1 MKDANI
7 KLLHIDSS
15 IMQEASVTRQ
25 LSAEVVAQWL
35 RVHPATT
42 VQTLDLAAEAPNH
55 FGADAMG
62 IRGVEQAEQTDAQR
76 HENAVSEKLVAQF
89 LEADVVVIGV
99 PFYNF
104 SIPTQLK
111 AWVDRVAQA
120 GRTFKYTEEGPVGL
134 AGGKTVVLALA
145 RGGIYSNSEAGQ
157 AMEHQ
162 ESYLKVVFGFFGIS
176 DVRVI
181 RAEGVAMGEA
191 QKATAISEAFEAIPA
206 LLADESSQ
214 GQVA

>member
-1 MKDANI
+1 MKDVDV

-15 IMQEASVTRQ
+15 ITQEASVTRK

-35 RVHPATT
+35 KAYPGTT
-42 VQTLDLAAEAPNH
+42 VQTLDLAAEPPSH

-76 HENAVSEKLVAQF
+76 HENAVSEKLVTQF
-89 LEADVVVIGV
+89 LDADVVVIGV

-111 AWVDRVAQA
+111 AWIDRVAQA
-120 GRTFKYTEEGPVGL
+120 GRTFKYTEQGAVGL
-134 AGGKTVVLALA
+134 ADGKTVILALA
-145 RGGIYSNSEAGQ
+145 RGGIYSSSEAGQ

-181 RAEGVAMGEA
+181 RAEGVAMGDA
-191 QKATAISEAFEAIPA
+191 QKATAISEAVEAIPA
-206 LLADESSQ
+206 LIADEPAK
-214 GQVA
+214 GLVA